1 MSSPMHWSFR
11 VIVIIQLKSSVT
23 IVWMRFLDLSK
34 CGKKS
39 VLVAVCVYCVGGWG
53 RGVGVGGGGGGWV
66 HACCVRAM

>member
-39 VLVAVCVYCVGGWG
+39 VLVAVCVCVLC
-53 RGVGVGGGGGGWV
+53 RGGGGGRMGACVLCARDVVWV
-66 HACCVRAM
+66 GV